1 MRTSAPASRWL
12 EPAGRDWWLFIAW
25 GIAAI
30 IIGVWLFARPIV
42 SASALVTI
50 IAVFWFVGGVVDIV
64 SALVHRSTIWGW
76 RLAGGI
82 LGVLVALYVFANPI
96 LGALA
101 AVSVLYLL
109 IALAALVNGLIGLL
123 AVIGLLAGGERSVG
137 RVVLSIFQIIFGVL
151 MLLGFFDLLN
161 LVVLVQAIGL
171 LLIGGG
177 IVAAIAAFHFRSS
190 ATVAT

>member
-1 MRTSAPASRWL
+1 MRTSAPPSRWL
-12 EPAGRDWWLFIAW
+12 EVASHDWWIFLGW

-30 IIGVWLFARPIV
+30 VIGVWLVARPIV
-42 SASALVTI
+42 SASALVTV
-50 IAVFWFVGGVVDIV
+50 IALFWFVGGVVDIV
-64 SALVHRSTIWGW
+64 SALVHRSSIWGW

-82 LGVLVALYVFANPI
+82 LSVLVALYIFANPI

-123 AVIGLLAGGERSVG
+123 AGGERSVS
-137 RVVLSIFQIIFGVL
+137 RVVLSIFQIVFAVL

-161 LVVLVQAIGL
+161 LVALVQAIGL

-177 IVAAIAAFHFRSS
+177 IVAAIAAFLFRSP

>member
-1 MRTSAPASRWL
+1 MSRSAPPSRWL
-12 EPAGRDWWLFIAW
+12 EPASYDWWRFLGW

-50 IAVFWFVGGVVDIV
+50 VALFWFVAGVVDIV
-64 SALVHRSTIWGW
+64 SALVHRSSIWGW

-82 LGVLVALYVFANPI
+82 LSVLVAMYVFANPI
-96 LGALA
+96 LSTLA

-123 AVIGLLAGGERSVG
+123 AGGERTVG
-137 RVVLSIFQIIFGVL
+137 RVVLSIFQIIFAVL

-161 LVVLVQAIGL
+161 LVALVQAIGL
-171 LLIGGG
+171 LFIGGG
-177 IVAAIAAFHFRSS
+177 IVAAIAAFHFRSP
-190 ATVAT
+190 ATAST